1 MIMTTLQTM
10 YRGLS
15 PHKIM
20 PMPGTHKALVRM
32 QTTLRFV
39 CTAQLGRYANCL
51 GEKKLAF

>member
-20 PMPGTHKALVRM
+20 PMPGTHMALHR
-32 QTTLRFV
+32 TKYSLRSHF
-39 CTAQLGRYANCL
+39 Y
-51 GEKKLAF
+51 GELRR